1 MKMARMRMRARS
13 FATVLAVGV
22 TALTLSMQ
30 SASASLNIPSTTMKN
45 NASGNC
51 VIERNRS
58 AAGIG
63 DSCGYAGTYFHI
75 ISAAPDAGGA
85 AYVQIQT
92 TDDDPSGRGYCL
104 YAVGQGTGPS
114 GAPAASSDVELI
126 PCSYNDPR
134 AIWAVARAGA
144 TVNGIT
150 PETFFAF
157 DGRVCLDGGFGT
169 LYAYREEGCNGG
181 NAWQRWD
188 VYTG

>member
-1 MKMARMRMRARS
+1 MKRTRKL
-13 FATVLAVGV
+13 ATVLAVGV
-22 TALTLSMQ
+22 TALALSTQ
-30 SASASLNIPSTTMKN
+30 TASATLNIPSTTVQN

-51 VIERNRS
+51 VIARS
-58 AAGIG
+58 TSSAGIG
-63 DSCGYAGTYFHI
+63 DSCGWAGTYFRI
-75 ISAAPDAGGA
+75 ISAAPDAGGH

-92 TDDDPSGRGYCL
+92 TQDDQTGPGYCL

-114 GAPAASSDVELI
+114 GASAGSSDVELI

-144 TVNGIT
+144 TTNGYT

-169 LYAYREEGCNGG
+169 LYAYREEGCNPG
-181 NAWQRWD
+181 NAWQAWS

>member
-1 MKMARMRMRARS
+1 MARMRKRTRS
-13 FATVLAVGV
+13 FVTVLAVGV

-30 SASASLNIPSTTMKN
+30 SASATLNIPSTNLQN
-45 NASGNC
+45 NASGDC
-51 VIERNRS
+51 AIARPS
-58 AAGIG
+58 GSAGIG
-63 DSCGYAGTYFHI
+63 PCGWDDYFRI

-92 TDDDPSGRGYCL
+92 TTDDETGPGYCL
-104 YAVGQGTGPS
+104 YAVGAGTGPS
-114 GAPAASSDVELI
+114 AAPAGSSDVELI

-144 TVNGIT
+144 TVNGLT

-157 DGRVCLDGGFGT
+157 DGRVCLDGGYGT
-169 LYAYREEGCNGG
+169 LYAFREEGCNGS
-181 NAWQRWD
+181 NAWQRWT

>member
-1 MKMARMRMRARS
+1 MARKRKRTRS

-30 SASASLNIPSTTMKN
+30 TASATLNIPSTVLQN
-45 NASGNC
+45 NASGYC
-51 VIERNRS
+51 VVERNTS
-58 AAGIG
+58 SAGIG
-63 DSCGYAGTYFHI
+63 DSCGWAGTYFRI

-92 TDDDPSGRGYCL
+92 TQDDPSGPGYCL

-114 GAPAASSDVELI
+114 GASAGSSDVELI

-144 TVNGIT
+144 TTNGYT

-181 NAWQRWD
+181 NAWQRWT
-188 VYTG
+188 VFTG